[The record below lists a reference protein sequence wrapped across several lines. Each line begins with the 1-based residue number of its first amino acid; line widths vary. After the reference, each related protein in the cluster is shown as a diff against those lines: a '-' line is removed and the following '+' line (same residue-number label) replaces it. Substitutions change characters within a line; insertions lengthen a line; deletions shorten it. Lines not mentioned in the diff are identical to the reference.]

1 MNVLIDTNVLLR
13 VADVNHT
20 AHSTCRQS
28 LEQLNAA
35 NVEMCLI
42 PQVLY
47 EFWVVATRPVN
58 VNGLGMSHSLSAQS
72 VQRLIARYKFYR
84 NYAGVFDRWQTLVTA
99 HAVIGKTAHDAR
111 LVAAMLSH
119 TIGTI
124 LTLNTQDFARYSQ
137 INTLSPNDVLAG
149 KIPS

>member
-1 MNVLIDTNVLLR
+1 MSVLIDTNVLLR
-13 VADVNHT
+13 VADVNHK
-20 AHSTCRQS
+20 AHTTCRQS

-35 NVEMCLI
+35 NVGMCLV

-72 VQRLIARYKFYR
+72 LQRLISGYTFYR
-84 NYAGVFDRWQTLVTA
+84 DDVAVFDRWQTLVVA

-119 TIGTI
+119 NIGTI
-124 LTLNTQDFARYSQ
+124 LTLNTQDFARYLQ
-137 INTLSPNDVLAG
+137 IKTLSPSEVVAG
-149 KIPS
+149 KLAN